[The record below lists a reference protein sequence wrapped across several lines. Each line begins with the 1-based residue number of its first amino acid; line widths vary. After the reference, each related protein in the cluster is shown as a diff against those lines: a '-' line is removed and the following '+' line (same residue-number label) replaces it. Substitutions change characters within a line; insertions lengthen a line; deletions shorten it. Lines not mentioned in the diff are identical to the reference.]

1 MLVFALDRCVE
12 EPAREVNDCELLG
25 VAGAGAA
32 ETMCEWDSV
41 VGILFT
47 AWKDGGKGCSS
58 VVISINLR

>member
-1 MLVFALDRCVE
+1 MLTLDRCVE
-12 EPAREVNDCELLG
+12 EPAIAVNDCELLG

-32 ETMCEWDSV
+32 EAMCGWDSV